1 MKNNIL
7 KSIFLI
13 IILLLGVSH
22 AAFAYDWEEGKT
34 LYFDNSVTQWS
45 EVYVIIGKNNYSR
58 AYQMDAVANT
68 TLYKYTMSPKWEGY
82 SKFVIASSIGGSAL
96 DGKKDTSIE
105 TAYGTCE
112 SRISSVSDNISADVL
127 IKVTGNTSPYSRDIL
142 TSFDLN
148 DYSTTN
154 KLPSANGEVSNLIIF
169 NTSTATKSAWLWND
183 GVGGKQF
190 ATTVVGSANNTTL
203 SYYDNSTNNFTKA
216 IAFKSEGSGS
226 NWPGDEQKLSGDISS
241 NTTYTDGNRY
251 YTSGTNFSIFTHLS
265 ATFNV
270 SSSSPSTNTTITL
283 TANPNANATLYKDA
297 GNSAKYAFYVKDAE
311 SNITCLSS
319 FSTTNSISY
328 TTPSTAQTIT
338 LYCYVRDLYGL
349 ETIQYSRE
357 IIVSSATTYTVTI
370 ATNNAEYG
378 SVSKTEVADVASGTS
393 ISASANELTI
403 GNTTVIATPTAQTDQ
418 YTYSFNEWT
427 GIPNGNEVTENI
439 TVTANFSRANRT
451 YTITYYLNEGA
462 WNGNPG
468 ASSYT
473 YGTGLNP
480 LPTNIQRAGY
490 TFDGWYTSDD
500 FSGNAVTS
508 ISDTQTGDITLYAK
522 WTENKY
528 SVTITAGEGGTVSP
542 SREQQVGTTPIDITA
557 TPADGYDFVNW
568 TASTNQ
574 ITIADENAAK
584 TTVTATAAGTVT
596 ANFKKKTYTVT
607 FNANGHGTAPVPQN
621 NIEHGDKATE
631 PDKPTATGYTFGGW
645 YTDEGCTKKYDFST
659 DVTQDIT
666 LYAKWTKNYSKDT
679 YYYFDERVTGW
690 NPTQEKPKP
699 GEVMVNTEEY
709 AYIKRPAYNDTDNK
723 FKIFPTNPKGEDNT
737 KIANDEN
744 IAKGNLKGDIELGDG
759 DKEWHNILMP
769 STDKDYF
776 VILYYPYTTINPSNN
791 FLVAASYSLPNAE
804 PYNVTFGVVGNTGG
818 TLTAKSGSSTIES
831 GALVS
836 FATFT
841 ATPAAGYSVEGWYS
855 DAEGKTK
862 IDAAGTNTTYSQA
875 ITTANNT
882 VYVKFAK
889 KYAIYFK
896 PNAPINWGEVW
907 VYMFTDDVWNKTGDN
922 RGVNVSNPARS
933 EYGKMSKLNDSV
945 YYYNLTSS
953 TDVTV
958 FALNDKDQ
966 HTNGELYQCN
976 AIYRSDFHKDMPVFI
991 AEKGQSADTK
1001 NNTQYYS
1008 KGVWMK
1014 FNDTDPGYNLCLY
1027 TNSEWDV
1034 STYRFTAD
1042 NAGDYVS
1049 TVNVVLNAGQEYSFW
1064 VKNDKNYYF
1073 KTSKATCTAEKYR
1086 FTFYTY
1092 DMGGDSI
1099 TITPDVTGT
1108 YTFQLNLANGKVE
1121 IDVLYPT
1128 TQYRLVYVEKDKDN
1142 DNIVKFHPSHIIKSH
1157 PEATAEAPMFDTVS
1171 MHVRPKVFGKTRQD
1185 TIDNPNT
1192 CKIWLQKFQ
1201 TDGETM
1207 VWNTIET
1214 YIVKQHLTANGVYNF
1229 VIAQGASTT
1238 LLSERVHPYTGRY
1251 YIRTDASDGGWVNFK
1266 QFSNL
1271 CYYTDYSRVY
1281 RGFDYYYCHWAPKAN
1296 IKYTIACDY
1305 SECVSDTLA
1314 REGHAPHS
1322 TYTDEN
1328 GKLKYDANV
1337 RFMWNSFSNELDRA
1351 YIAGA
1356 DDNLYL
1362 MSEARI
1368 YDMKG
1373 NQNTSAKLED
1383 QENWVYRADVKADT
1397 QARIRLR
1404 AVPYNGSNTYSWFR
1418 GKEGEIT
1425 NENNTEQLIEGKAGT
1440 QYTIRVIYDFKT
1452 DHLICAWVPDG
1463 NVIPDTIVVNADL
1476 MLLRENHGDAAQLKF
1491 STNGGQLKDI
1501 TVAYSVINITKE
1513 HLSDQKKTPREKEI
1527 YWISFPYD
1535 VNLSDV
1541 FGCGKY
1547 GEHFIIQYYDGAAR
1561 AEKGCWADSPTFWTY
1576 IENPTGVVLKKGLGY
1591 VLVLDS
1597 KKILEDQFQ
1606 YNNASVN
1613 IYFPS
1618 SGPIDSIDAKLPTA
1632 VEVPAHKCTIER
1644 DKRYIYDSNWN
1655 IIGVPTWANIDKFYN
1670 PMMPEQS
1677 GETKVGFYY
1686 AHNASNNEWSVC
1698 NAQNINF
1705 QSMYSYLVQW
1715 AGTINWQEKS
1725 ATGEHHPSSLAPRRY
1740 APAEGEGEATAPEQY
1755 TLCLTLNR
1763 GGQQLDHTYVRLQ
1776 EGNVTTDFDLN
1787 YDMTKILNSGANLY
1801 SLVGT
1806 NLIQCAANVQPL
1818 QEEARTISIP
1828 LGVVAD
1834 QDGLYTFSLP
1844 EGTEGMNVSIADYE
1858 SGTVH
1863 NLALGDYQTALTK
1876 GTYEGRF
1883 ALEIR
1888 PRQEVTT
1895 GCEQTDAAGKHL
1907 RKVLIDGNLYILRD
1921 GKAYTAAGQE
1931 L

>member
-7 KSIFLI
+7 KSIFLT
-13 IILLLGVSH
+13 IILLLGASHTAWGASYTIYFKNTVGWSNVYVHFYNNDVSFSNNGMSGSG
-22 AAFAYDWEEGKT
+22 AAKNAGAMTKVNGTSDIYSITYEGNAYPKVCFTKDQQDNYGNFYQTECSYSDKLDVNGSNLLWIPDKSQTSSTNQCTYYNEGTWSAYPPTPIELSIEGIKKSETQSSYAIHMWASGAGGTDYTFYETNKGNYYLATNVSGWDMTTLFGFGLKEGKT
-34 LYFDNSVTQWS
+34 W
-45 EVYVIIGKNNYSR
+45 
-58 AYQMDAVANT
+58 
-68 TLYKYTMSPKWEGY
+68 
-82 SKFVIASSIGGSAL
+82 IGGGGKTISATDTWVYGVYEGIDGTLPSSGMVYAIYFYYDGSTSAL
-96 DGKKDTSIE
+96 FLSTS
-105 TAYGTCE
+105 
-112 SRISSVSDNISADVL
+112 
-127 IKVTGNTSPYSRDIL
+127 
-142 TSFDLN
+142 TSFTVTFDAN
-148 DYSTTN
+148 GHGTAPAAQNVTSGGKATEPAA
-154 KLPSANGEVSNLIIF
+154 PSA
-169 NTSTATKSAWLWND
+169 T
-183 GVGGKQF
+183 
-190 ATTVVGSANNTTL
+190 
-203 SYYDNSTNNFTKA
+203 
-216 IAFKSEGSGS
+216 
-226 NWPGDEQKLSGDISS
+226 
-241 NTTYTDGNRY
+241 
-251 YTSGTNFSIFTHLS
+251 
-265 ATFNV
+265 
-270 SSSSPSTNTTITL
+270 
-283 TANPNANATLYKDA
+283 
-297 GNSAKYAFYVKDAE
+297 
-311 SNITCLSS
+311 
-319 FSTTNSISY
+319 
-328 TTPSTAQTIT
+328 
-338 LYCYVRDLYGL
+338 
-349 ETIQYSRE
+349 
-357 IIVSSATTYTVTI
+357 
-370 ATNNAEYG
+370 
-378 SVSKTEVADVASGTS
+378 
-393 ISASANELTI
+393 
-403 GNTTVIATPTAQTDQ
+403 
-418 YTYSFNEWT
+418 
-427 GIPNGNEVTENI
+427 
-439 TVTANFSRANRT
+439 
-451 YTITYYLNEGA
+451 
-462 WNGNPG
+462 
-468 ASSYT
+468 
-473 YGTGLNP
+473 
-480 LPTNIQRAGY
+480 GY
-490 TFDGWYTSDD
+490 TFGGWYTESSCTNKYD
-500 FSGNAVTS
+500 FSAAVT
-508 ISDTQTGDITLYAK
+508 TDITLHAK

-528 SVTITAGEGGTVSP
+528 TVTISAGEGGSVEPREEQQIGITPVTITATP
-542 SREQQVGTTPIDITA
+542 TTGYAFDSWTA
-557 TPADGYDFVNW
+557 TGGA
-568 TASTNQ
+568 A
-574 ITIADENAAK
+574 IADANAVS

-596 ANFKKKTYTVT
+596 ANFKKKTYTIT
-607 FNANGHGTAPVPQN
+607 FNANGKDTQGTTPQEQT
-621 NIEHGDKATE
+621 IEHGGKATE
-631 PDKPTATGYTFGGW
+631 PTSAPTATGYTFGGW
-645 YTDEGCTKKYDFST
+645 YKDEECTNKYDFT
-659 DVTQDIT
+659 NTTVTADIT
-666 LYAKWTKNYSKDT
+666 LYAQWLKDYSAET
-679 YYYFDERVTGW
+679 FYYFDEKKTGW
-690 NPTQEKPKP
+690 DPTLEKPQP
-699 GEVMVNTEEY
+699 GEAMINANNY
-709 AYIKRPAYNDTDNK
+709 AFIQRPAYNNTDNK
-723 FKIFPTNPKGEDNT
+723 FKIFPDNPKGADAT

-744 IAKGNLKGDIELGDG
+744 IATGNLKGDIELGNG
-759 DKEWHNILMP
+759 DTEWHNILMP
-769 STDKDYF
+769 ATTSDYF

-804 PYNVTFGVVGNTGG
+804 PYNVTFGVVDNTGG

-841 ATPAAGYSVEGWYS
+841 ATPAAGYAVEGWYA

-862 IDAAGTNTTYSQA
+862 IVAADTNTTYSQA
-875 ITTANNT
+875 ITGANNT

-889 KYAIYFK
+889 VYAIYYKFNDQK
-896 PNAPINWGEVW
+896 WDDNYYAYIFTDEVW
-907 VYMFTDDVWNKTGDN
+907 HSDN
-922 RGVNVSNPARS
+922 GVQPKVNRS
-933 EYGKMSKLNDSV
+933 ECGKMSKYNDSV
-945 YYYNLTSS
+945 YYYKFTKSADY
-953 TDVTV
+953 TR
-958 FALNDKDQ
+958 FAFSWGD
-966 HTNGELYQCN
+966 HSN
-976 AIYRSDFHKDMPVFI
+976 ADYFNNIDAVYRSDFHKDMPVFI
-991 AEKGQSADTK
+991 AERGQSPSVTK
-1001 NNTQYYS
+1001 GKYYN

-1014 FNDTDPGYNLCLY
+1014 FNDTDPGYNLCL
-1027 TNSEWDV
+1027 TTDNG
-1034 STYRFTAD
+1034 STWNEKYRFTAAK
-1042 NAGDYVS
+1042 AGDYIS
-1049 TVNVVLNAGQEYSFW
+1049 TVNVELTKGVTYKFW
-1064 VKNDKNYYF
+1064 VKNDKPYYF
-1073 KTSKATCTAEKYR
+1073 KTEEGTCTSVNHQ
-1086 FTFYTY
+1086 FTFYVY
-1092 DMGGDSI
+1092 DDGGSPI
-1099 TITPDVTGT
+1099 TITPEVTGT

-1128 TQYRLVYVEKDKDN
+1128 TSYRLVYVEKN
-1142 DNIVKFHPSHIIKSH
+1142 SGTIEKFHPSHIIKSH
-1157 PEATAEAPMFDTVS
+1157 PEATDDAPIFDTVS
-1171 MHVRPKVFGKTRQD
+1171 MHVRPKMLTWNEETNKYDTTANSNTCEVWLQEFKADNGAMDWKTIQ
-1185 TIDNPNT
+1185 TIDT
-1192 CKIWLQKFQ
+1192 K
-1201 TDGETM
+1201 
-1207 VWNTIET
+1207 T
-1214 YIVKQHLTANGVYNF
+1214 YLTTNGVYNF
-1229 VIAQGASTT
+1229 IIAQGATKTSIDPVTI
-1238 LLSERVHPYTGRY
+1238 RPYTGRY

-1305 SECVSDTLA
+1305 SYCVSDTLA
-1314 REGHAPHS
+1314 QEDHAPHS

-1328 GKLKYDANV
+1328 GKLSYEANV

-1404 AVPYNGSNTYSWFR
+1404 AVPYNGAKTYSWFR

-1425 NENNTEQLIEGKAGT
+1425 DKNNTEQLIEGKAGT

-1513 HLSDQKKTPREKEI
+1513 HLSDENKKLREKEI

-1597 KKILEDQFQ
+1597 EKILEDQFQ
-1606 YNNASVN
+1606 YSNTSVN

-1618 SGPIDSIDAKLPTA
+1618 SGPIDSIDAKLPTD
-1632 VEVPAHKCTIER
+1632 VEVPEHECTIKR
-1644 DKRYIYDSNWN
+1644 DNRDIYDSNWN
-1655 IIGVPTWANIDKFYN
+1655 IIGIPTWANIDEFNN
-1670 PMMPEQS
+1670 PMTPKQI

-1686 AHNASNNEWSVC
+1686 AHNASTNEWSVC

-1725 ATGEHHPSSLAPRRY
+1725 ATRELHPSSLAPRRY
-1740 APAEGEGEATAPEQY
+1740 APVAEGEDEATAPEQY

-1763 GGQQLDHTYVRLQ
+1763 GGQQLDQTYVRLQ

-1818 QEEARTISIP
+1818 QEEAQTISIP

-1844 EGTEGMNVSIADYE
+1844 AGTEGMNVSIADYE

-1863 NLALGDYQTALTK
+1863 NLTLGDYQTALTK

-1883 ALEIR
+1883 ALEIQ

-1895 GCEQTDAAGKHL
+1895 GCEQTDAAGNTL